1 MPLIAAVVRGR
12 YNRRRLER
20 ARTMADPSSTPTP
33 DPAEVRLDS
42 WKEIAAYLKRDIT
55 TVQRWERREGMPIH
69 RHVHDKL
76 GSVYAFRSQLDAW
89 ARSRAPAKSAEQS
102 DTEWVQP
109 QPTLRPTR
117 WWTLSIAAVVL
128 TVGVGWWLLDRSDYF
143 WRNPLTGAR
152 FQTVTDFAG
161 TEQAAAIS
169 RDGRFVA
176 FVSNRDGRTDVWVT
190 QIGVG
195 LFYNL
200 TGSRVSDL
208 VNPSVRTLGFS
219 PDGGL
224 VTFWTRKGERSEGG
238 DISVD
243 AVPTLGGEPRSY
255 LDGGAEYEWSPDG
268 LRLVYHTPGPG
279 DPMFVREASQRNT
292 DRQIYA
298 ATAGRH
304 AHFPIWSR
312 DGAFIYFVQGS
323 LPEAMDIWRIRST
336 GGAAEQIT
344 HHNSR
349 VSHPVFVNARTLMY
363 LASGDD
369 GSGPWLHS
377 IDVDRRTPHRVGDN
391 LGNLDRYTSL
401 SASAD
406 GRRLVA
412 TLANTH
418 GTLWRLPIADTPVDD
433 SVARPI
439 VLSTARGFSPRTGPG
454 YLLYVSSKGTGD
466 GIWKLANGGATE
478 LWSAPDARVIG
489 GPELAPDDQRVA
501 FSVDQGGRTL
511 LYTMSVDGTNVR
523 LVTGSLELRGAPA
536 WSPDGRSIVSGVNV
550 GGIPH
555 LFRIPLEGAPVP
567 FVREYAVDPVW
578 SPRGDFLVYSGADVG
593 TTFPLKAVNADAG
606 HHAIPRLTLT
616 RGARRLRFL
625 PGRPA
630 LLVMRGEIQHK
641 NLWLIDLDTG
651 SERQLTDLSPAFN
664 IRDFDVSADGREIV
678 VERVQE
684 QSDIV
689 LIELG
694 RD

>member
-1 MPLIAAVVRGR
+1 
-12 YNRRRLER
+12 
-20 ARTMADPSSTPTP
+20 MADPSPTSPTP
-33 DPAEVRLDS
+33 VTPEVRLDS

-76 GSVYAFRSQLDAW
+76 GSVYAFRSELDAW
-89 ARSRAPAKSAEQS
+89 ARSRAPAKSAEPS
-102 DTEWVQP
+102 DTESAQP
-109 QPTLRPTR
+109 RPIPRLAR
-117 WWTLSIAAVVL
+117 WWTLAAVALLL
-128 TVGVGWWLLDRSDYF
+128 TVGGAWWLLERSDYF
-143 WRNPLTGAR
+143 WRDPLSGAR
-152 FQTVTDFAG
+152 FQIITDFAG

-176 FVSNRDGRTDVWVT
+176 FVSDRDGRTDVWVT

-200 TGSRVSDL
+200 TGGRVPEL

-219 PDGGL
+219 PDGGS
-224 VTFWTRKGERSEGG
+224 VTFWTRKGERSEGR

-243 AVPTLGGEPRSY
+243 AVPTLGGEPRPY
-255 LDGGAEYEWSPDG
+255 LDGGAEYDWSRDG
-268 LRLVYHTPGPG
+268 VRLVYHTPGPG
-279 DPMFVREASQRNT
+279 DPMFVRESSQRNT

-304 AHFPIWSR
+304 AHFPVWSS

-323 LPEAMDIWRIRST
+323 PPEVMDIWRIRST

-344 HHNSR
+344 HHNAR
-349 VSHPVFVNARTLMY
+349 VSHPVLVNARTLMY

-377 IDVDRRTPHRVGDN
+377 IDVDRRTPHRVG
-391 LGNLDRYTSL
+391 GNLDRYTSL

-412 TLANTH
+412 TLTNAH
-418 GTLWRLPIADTPVDD
+418 GTLWRIPIADRPVDD
-433 SVARPI
+433 SAARPI
-439 VLSTARGFSPRTGPG
+439 VLSTARGFSPRTGPEF
-454 YLLYVSSKGTGD
+454 LLYVSSKGTGD
-466 GIWKLANGGATE
+466 GIWKLANGAATE

-489 GPELAPDDQRVA
+489 GPQLAPDDQRVA

-593 TTFPLKAVNADAG
+593 TTFPVQAVDAAG
-606 HHAIPRLTLT
+606 SRHAIPNLTLS

-625 PGRPA
+625 PGRSA
-630 LLVMRGEIQHK
+630 IVLMRGGIQHK

-664 IRDFDVSADGREIV
+664 IRDFDVFADGREIV

-689 LIELG
+689 LIEVK

>member
-1 MPLIAAVVRGR
+1 MS
-12 YNRRRLER
+12 E
-20 ARTMADPSSTPTP
+20 PSSAASSAPVTP
-33 DPAEVRLDS
+33 EVRLDS

-76 GSVYAFRSQLDAW
+76 GSVYAFRSELDTW
-89 ARSRAPAKSAEQS
+89 ARSRAPAKSAEPIE
-102 DTEWVQP
+102 TESVQP
-109 QPTLRPTR
+109 QPTPRPAR
-117 WWTLSIAAVVL
+117 WWTLSAAALLV
-128 TVGVGWWLLDRSDYF
+128 TVGGGWWLLDRSDYF
-143 WRNPLTGAR
+143 WRDPLTGAK
-152 FQTVTDFAG
+152 FQTITDFAG

-176 FVSNRDGRTDVWVT
+176 FVSDRDGRTDVWVT

-200 TGSRVSDL
+200 TGGRVHDL
-208 VNPSVRTLGFS
+208 VNPSVRMLGFS

-224 VTFWTRKGERSEGG
+224 VTFWTRKGERSEGR
-238 DISVD
+238 DISID
-243 AVPTLGGEPRSY
+243 AVPTLGGEPRPF
-255 LDGGAEYEWSPDG
+255 LDAGAEYDWSRDG
-268 LRLVYHTPGPG
+268 MRLVYHTPGPG
-279 DPMFVREASQRNT
+279 DPMFVRESSRQNT
-292 DRQIYA
+292 DRPIYA

-304 AHFPIWSR
+304 AHFPIWSN

-323 LPEAMDIWRIRST
+323 PPEAMDIWRIRST

-349 VSHPVFVNARTLMY
+349 VSHPVLVTARTLMY
-363 LASGDD
+363 LASAGD

-377 IDVDRRTPHRVGDN
+377 LDVDRRTSRRVG
-391 LGNLDRYTSL
+391 GSVDRYTSL

-412 TLANTH
+412 TLANRH

-433 SVARPI
+433 SAARPI

-466 GIWKLANGGATE
+466 GIWKLVNGAATE
-478 LWSAPDARVIG
+478 LWSAPNARVIG

-511 LYTMSVDGTNVR
+511 LYTMSVDGSNVR

-536 WSPDGRSIVSGVNV
+536 WSPDGQSIISGANA

-555 LFRIPLEGAPVP
+555 LFRIPFDGAPVP
-567 FVREYAVDPVW
+567 FLREYAVDPIW
-578 SPRGDFLVYSGADVG
+578 SPGGDFLVYSGADVG

-606 HHAIPRLTLT
+606 PHAMPSLTLT
-616 RGARRLRFL
+616 RGARRVRFL
-625 PGRPA
+625 PGRRA

-641 NLWLIDLDTG
+641 NLWLVDLDTG
-651 SERQLTDLSPAFN
+651 TERQLTNLSPAFN
-664 IRDFDVSADGREIV
+664 VREFDVSDDGREIV

-684 QSDIV
+684 QSDVV
-689 LIELG
+689 LIELE